1 VSDVADPGKTLISA
15 FQLMGAAV
23 NAHEREQTPD
33 QLRDAL
39 LAEAAEAVPFDH
51 WVWGRGHAQP
61 DGTMLID
68 GDGLASLG
76 SGFIEDMYNK
86 YWRFIDVVG
95 QMHVAC
101 PHLVQVWDVP
111 LEKQSQDAKPRVGR
125 VPNLVDD
132 NLSQAAADA
141 AEYLRA
147 KKIERVM
154 LARIGDTRRGSAWLT
169 IYRDERR

>member
-1 VSDVADPGKTLISA
+1 
-15 FQLMGAAV
+15 
-23 NAHEREQTPD
+23 
-33 QLRDAL
+33 
-39 LAEAAEAVPFDH
+39 
-51 WVWGRGHAQP
+51 
-61 DGTMLID
+61 MLID

-141 AEYLRA
+141 AEGTPPQAASSPTIEPARRLRRRFVPTPPQD
-147 KKIERVM
+147 KNHELTHVHP
-154 LARIGDTRRGSAWLT
+154 IGSSLQTTAEC
-169 IYRDERR
+169 DEGRAGKG

>member
-1 VSDVADPGKTLISA
+1 
-15 FQLMGAAV
+15 
-23 NAHEREQTPD
+23 
-33 QLRDAL
+33 
-39 LAEAAEAVPFDH
+39 
-51 WVWGRGHAQP
+51 
-61 DGTMLID
+61 
-68 GDGLASLG
+68 
-76 SGFIEDMYNK
+76 
-86 YWRFIDVVG
+86 
-95 QMHVAC
+95 MHVAC

-154 LARIGDTRRGSAWLT
+154 LAGIGDTRRGSAWLT